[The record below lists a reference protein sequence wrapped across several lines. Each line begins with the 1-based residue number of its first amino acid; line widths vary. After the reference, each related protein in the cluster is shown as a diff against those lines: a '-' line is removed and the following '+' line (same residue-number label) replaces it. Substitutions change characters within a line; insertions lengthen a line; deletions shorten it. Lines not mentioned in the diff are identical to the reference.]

1 MKEGVHMKIADLNI
15 SARAKS
21 CLLRAGYSDIEDL
34 QGISNDILLNIKNI
48 NLNCVS
54 EIRNAID
61 SLQSMKDNEELRYLT
76 DNSDL
81 YMHQINDKQSVTILE
96 KQSSTICALKELLI
110 KKEYKLPFRIKS
122 MLDDNTYYELQTI
135 KDGFVYAEIFRDGKS
150 ADYCRFNIYDT
161 QKFIIMKD

>member
-1 MKEGVHMKIADLNI
+1 MKIADFNI

-61 SLQSMKDNEELRYLT
+61 SLQIEL
-76 DNSDL
+76 N
-81 YMHQINDKQSVTILE
+81 
-96 KQSSTICALKELLI
+96 
-110 KKEYKLPFRIKS
+110 KLSIG
-122 MLDDNTYYELQTI
+122 E
-135 KDGFVYAEIFRDGKS
+135 
-150 ADYCRFNIYDT
+150 
-161 QKFIIMKD
+161 

>member
-1 MKEGVHMKIADLNI
+1 MKIADFNI

-61 SLQSMKDNEELRYLT
+61 SLQSMKDKRYIRE
-76 DNSDL
+76 SG
-81 YMHQINDKQSVTILE
+81 HADK
-96 KQSSTICALKELLI
+96 AKESGVKI
-110 KKEYKLPFRIKS
+110 QR
-122 MLDDNTYYELQTI
+122 
-135 KDGFVYAEIFRDGKS
+135 
-150 ADYCRFNIYDT
+150 
-161 QKFIIMKD
+161 

>member
-1 MKEGVHMKIADLNI
+1 MKIADFNI

-61 SLQSMKDNEELRYLT
+61 SLQS
-76 DNSDL
+76 
-81 YMHQINDKQSVTILE
+81 
-96 KQSSTICALKELLI
+96 
-110 KKEYKLPFRIKS
+110 
-122 MLDDNTYYELQTI
+122 I
-135 KDGFVYAEIFRDGKS
+135 KDKIHMLHHSIMHLVNVTVMRKKS
-150 ADYCRFNIYDT
+150 L
-161 QKFIIMKD
+161 

>member
-1 MKEGVHMKIADLNI
+1 MKEGVFMKIADLNI

-61 SLQSMKDNEELRYLT
+61 SLQSMKDKRDCT
-76 DNSDL
+76 RSD
-81 YMHQINDKQSVTILE
+81 
-96 KQSSTICALKELLI
+96 
-110 KKEYKLPFRIKS
+110 
-122 MLDDNTYYELQTI
+122 
-135 KDGFVYAEIFRDGKS
+135 
-150 ADYCRFNIYDT
+150 
-161 QKFIIMKD
+161 